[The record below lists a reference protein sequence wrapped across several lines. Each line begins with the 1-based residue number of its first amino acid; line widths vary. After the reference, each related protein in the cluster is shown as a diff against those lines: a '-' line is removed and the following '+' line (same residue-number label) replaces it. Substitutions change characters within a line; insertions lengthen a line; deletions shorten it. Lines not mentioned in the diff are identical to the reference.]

1 MRKRI
6 SVIVATSLA
15 MAFSGAAAAH
25 NATPTIGAVV
35 ARSSLPAPQ
44 AIAPASVPLTASG
57 GPLIFSDAP
66 EQFNVSANPGAFY
79 RAAATGSFR
88 VFWHHQNI
96 GGSPAEVALVLT
108 NTTATPEAVF
118 SSGLGVAQSFYP
130 DQAGQT
136 ALSQFFNSETG
147 IHLLAKLAP
156 QQSYWLTEPA
166 DMTSYNGKLYGNT
179 VSGMA
184 QFSVVTLPASR
195 ASGRDCCLSMPN
207 PAHALQGLPV
217 GKVMVTNLAYQGSVP
232 SDPLAVPVLTNS
244 GNTVR
249 GTFPTFRRSGTVSID
264 LTRGPQSLAIESA
277 VSGPYSSALP
287 GEYQVGSDVA
297 DGTQVYDN
305 GNYGVTYR
313 LDFRFTHPGAYKSVT
328 IYDVPAGGA
337 GHYAVWIRHHVLDS
351 PYLTYEDAWVVASH
365 NIGSGTSIRLRTA
378 LPGGADG
385 PQLFIIVPSP
395 SPVTP

>member
-6 SVIVATSLA
+6 SVIVATSVAL
-15 MAFSGAAAAH
+15 AFSGAAAAH
-25 NATPTIGAVV
+25 NAASTIGAVV
-35 ARSSLPAPQ
+35 ARNSLPTPQ

-66 EQFNVSANPGAFY
+66 EQFNVSAAPGAFY
-79 RAAATGSFR
+79 RANATGSFR
-88 VFWHHQNI
+88 VFWHHQNVSDI
-96 GGSPAEVALVLT
+96 PAEVALVLT
-108 NTTATPEAVF
+108 NTTAAPEAVF
-118 SSGLGVAQSFYP
+118 SSGLGIAQSFYP

-136 ALSQFFNSETG
+136 ALSQFFDSQTG
-147 IHLLAKLAP
+147 IHLLAKLSP

-184 QFSVVTLPASR
+184 QFSIVTLPALG
-195 ASGRDCCLSMPN
+195 AAARDCCPSMPN
-207 PAHALQGLPV
+207 PASPLQGLPA
-217 GKVMVTNLAYQGSVP
+217 GKVTVTNLAYHGSAP
-232 SDPLAVPVLTNS
+232 SDPLAVPILANP

-249 GTFPTFRRSGTVSID
+249 GTFPTFRRSGAVNID
-264 LTRGPQSLAIESA
+264 LAQGPQSLAIESA
-277 VSGPYSSALP
+277 VSGPYSRALP
-287 GEYQVGSDVA
+287 GEYQVGSDVV

-313 LDFRFTHPGAYKSVT
+313 LDFRFTHPGTYKSVT

-337 GHYAVWIRHHVLDS
+337 GHYAVWTHHHVLDS
-351 PYLTYEDAWVVASH
+351 PYLTYEDAWAVAAQ
-365 NIGSGTSIRLRTA
+365 NIGPGTSIRLKTA
-378 LPGGADG
+378 LPGGSDG
-385 PQLFIIVPSP
+385 PQLFIIEPST